1 MYTMILYWRDTSCQ
15 RKISS
20 NRIRPSCFLWFFS
33 IVLYSSLLDLAL
45 RRFRN
50 SNWLCMPT
58 FLSLTNISFCSAQF
72 GNTTDLSSYL
82 DLLLLL
88 YSKHCYTT
96 TNPIFLQKQIQNLC
110 WINFTTPKNWIR
122 TQFIHFFLLPYAKT
136 SERSIER
143 CVPVHL
149 EGTTQISSSICCCSI
164 VFAIHSFS
172 QDSSFW
178 SFIIHSSNTTSS
190 SDNKKSH
197 VEPLYLVFPR
207 RFHKLTRY

>member
-1 MYTMILYWRDTSCQ
+1 
-15 RKISS
+15 
-20 NRIRPSCFLWFFS
+20 
-33 IVLYSSLLDLAL
+33 
-45 RRFRN
+45 
-50 SNWLCMPT
+50 MPT

-96 TNPIFLQKQIQNLC
+96 TNSIFLQKQIQNLC

-190 SDNKKSH
+190 SNNKKSH